1 MISMEKNKVK
11 ERRTKTQIF
20 FDVITAIIDDTQN
33 NELVSPT
40 RIQVKCNT
48 SYDKLTKYLEEMER
62 REMIEKEKSI
72 TITEKGMEFHKDYSR
87 INELINEIN
96 EKFYGSVKTS
106 VPSFAV

>member
-1 MISMEKNKVK
+1 MISVKKNKVK

-48 SYDKLTKYLEEMER
+48 SYDKLTKYLEEMEKR
-62 REMIEKEKSI
+62 GMIEKEKSI
-72 TITEKGMEFHKDYSR
+72 TVTEKGIEFHKDYSR
-87 INELINEIN
+87 INDLINEMN
-96 EKFYGSVKTS
+96 EKF
-106 VPSFAV
+106 